1 MPLTDAQRAY
11 LNEPRF
17 AVLGILGADNSIWQT
32 VMWYRLEGETIIMN
46 TANGRLKERQL
57 RKNPNVSITVENGYD
72 YITLTGTASID
83 DDPERGQREIRDIGL
98 RYQSAKE
105 NEKMAQTGWNKQHR
119 ITIEIPI
126 ARVIAHG
133 DLAD

>member
-17 AVLGILGADNSIWQT
+17 AVLGILGADNAIWQT
-32 VMWYRLEGETIIMN
+32 VMWYRLEGDTIIMN

-72 YITLTGTASID
+72 YITIAGTATID
-83 DDPERGQREIRDIGL
+83 DDPERGQREIHAIGL
-98 RYQSAKE
+98 RYQSEEE
-105 NEKMAQTGWNKQHR
+105 NQKMAEGGWNNQHR

-126 ARVIAHG
+126 SKIVAHG
-133 DLAD
+133 SLAG